1 MKSIAIHGRKIKAS
15 SVIEV
20 QTLLRQLVSRGVQLS
35 VSSDFLKLNEAMLS
49 EFSLAVYG
57 LNQGKKK
64 NSMPLLASEEMVR
77 FWKH

>member
-15 SVIEV
+15 SVVEV
-20 QTLLRQLVSRGVQLS
+20 QTLLRQLVSREVQLS

-57 LNQGKKK
+57 LNQGKK